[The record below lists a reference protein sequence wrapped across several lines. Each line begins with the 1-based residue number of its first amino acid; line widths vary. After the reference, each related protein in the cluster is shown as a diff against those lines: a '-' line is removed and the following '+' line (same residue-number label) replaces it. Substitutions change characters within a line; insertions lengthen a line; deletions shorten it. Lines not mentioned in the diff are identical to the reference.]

1 VQRLGKK
8 FTYSLTPYIGKY
20 WTKALAAS
28 HCIIILRHVH
38 TAALFLTLE
47 LRSLETLS
55 ISDRGRG
62 PHCVALMP
70 GDGTVQIS
78 GAQMPPRPGLSTVV
92 SGLAVVLLV
101 LPLQVR
107 GFPARCRGNRVC
119 PFLSLSSLSLS
130 LSLVLASLSRFP
142 LPLPLSLPLS
152 FSPSLIVLLLLSL
165 SLPLSLSLSHRSLLL
180 FFSPSLHFPFLTPF
194 LPSFLPTCLP
204 PSLPSTFPP
213 SIPCSLP
220 PCSLPP
226 SFFLAC
232 ARALLAQSFAPL
244 FARVFS
250 LCSLLSCHQL
260 CVFG

>member
-1 VQRLGKK
+1 V
-8 FTYSLTPYIGKY
+8 
-20 WTKALAAS
+20 
-28 HCIIILRHVH
+28 
-38 TAALFLTLE
+38 
-47 LRSLETLS
+47 LRSCRAMVPCRFQAHRCLLDQDCQPLS
-55 ISDRGRG
+55 LAWRWCCWFCRCR
-62 PHCVALMP
+62 CV
-70 GDGTVQIS
+70 GS
-78 GAQMPPRPGLSTVV
+78 RPGAGEIVSALS
-92 SGLAVVLLV
+92 SLY
-101 LPLQVR
+101 PL
-107 GFPARCRGNRVC
+107 
-119 PFLSLSSLSLS
+119 SLSLS
-130 LSLVLASLSRFP
+130 RSFSLHSLVLASLSRFP

-180 FFSPSLHFPFLTPF
+180 YFSPSLHFPFLTPF

-232 ARALLAQSFAPL
+232 ARALLAQSCAPL